1 MAQFGGDRVEYCLE
15 TVQSMKRPLITIV
28 SHYAA
33 SIVNFRGALIHDL
46 IAAGCDVSVL
56 APDWTAEQQAAV
68 TALGAS
74 IGHVPV
80 SRMGLNIFN
89 DLRTFFA
96 LLTHFRQSR
105 PRVVFTY
112 SAKTNVWGILA
123 AAVARTP
130 RRVAMV
136 EGMGYAFTEGPEG
149 RRTFKQRMLGR
160 VITTLYRAAFKFAD
174 RVVVLN
180 PDDLRE
186 LESSCGLPHGKALLL
201 GGIGIDLKEWSAV
214 PPHCRPLTFTFVGR
228 MLREKGVFEF
238 LSAAKVFKA
247 RHPETRFL
255 MLGDVDTNPGAIHK
269 SELEAASASGTI
281 QWPGQVDIKP
291 WLSVTSVFVL
301 PSYREG
307 VPRSSQE
314 AMALGRPVIT
324 TDVPGCRET
333 VVEGVNGFLVPARD
347 VHSLVG
353 AMERFIE
360 NPQLIESMGA
370 ESRRL
375 AEERF
380 DVRVVNRRLLE
391 AMGVA

>member
-1 MAQFGGDRVEYCLE
+1 
-15 TVQSMKRPLITIV
+15 MKRPLITIV

-68 TALGAS
+68 KALGAS
-74 IGHVPV
+74 TGHVPV
-80 SRMGLNIFN
+80 SRMGLNIFA
-89 DLRTFFA
+89 DLRTFLA
-96 LLTHFRQSR
+96 LLTHFRQSK

-112 SAKTNVWGILA
+112 SAKTNVWGIFA

-149 RRTFKQRMLGR
+149 RRTLKQRMLGM

-186 LESSCGLPHGKALLL
+186 LEKGCGLPRSKTLLL
-201 GGIGIDLKEWSAV
+201 GGIGVDLSDWPYA
-214 PPHCRPLTFTFVGR
+214 PPHRDPMTFTFIAR

-238 LSAAKVFKA
+238 MQAAERVKA
-247 RHPETRFL
+247 RHPAVRFY
-255 MLGDVDTNPGAIHK
+255 MLGGLDSNPGSV
-269 SELEAASASGTI
+269 SEYDIAPWVRKGVVE
-281 QWPGQVDIKP
+281 WPGQVQVAP
-291 WLSVTSVFVL
+291 WLVESSVFVL
-301 PSYREG
+301 PSFREG
-307 VPRSSQE
+307 VPRSTQE

-347 VHSLVG
+347 VDSLVG

-360 NPQLIESMGA
+360 NPQLVESMGA